1 MKRILIVLFLS
12 VFVMGTSNAQFASFG
27 LKGGL
32 NFSSLPELQTG
43 QSAGYIVS
51 AMKESQ
57 TGFHVGV
64 TSLFRF
70 AGLYL
75 QPELLFTQTERDM
88 LITTTGPSP
97 QSHPFTQIYRH
108 LSLPVQ
114 AGISLGPVKIG
125 GGPVL
130 SLLVDQLNDL
140 DDNINFDQVMND
152 VTLGYQLGIGLV
164 LGKLMIDLRFEDS
177 LSRFG
182 TEVNIGGQSIDF
194 DTRPRQY
201 ILSVGLLF

>member
-1 MKRILIVLFLS
+1 MKRILIALFLS

-43 QSAGYIVS
+43 QSAGFIVS

-57 TGFHVGV
+57 TGFHVGL
-64 TSLFRF
+64 TSLFRLGGF
-70 AGLYL
+70 YL
-75 QPELLFTQTERDM
+75 QPELLYTQTSRDM
-88 LITTTGPSP
+88 LLTTTGTSP
-97 QSHPFTQIYRH
+97 QNQSFTQNYGH

-114 AGISLGPVKIG
+114 VGLSLGPLKIG

-130 SLLVDQLNDL
+130 SLLVDQWNDL

-152 VTLGYQLGIGLV
+152 ATLGYQLGIGLV

>member
-1 MKRILIVLFLS
+1 MKRILTVLFLS
-12 VFVMGTSNAQFASFG
+12 VFVMGTSNAQIAAFG

-43 QSAGYIVS
+43 QSAGYVVS
-51 AMKESQ
+51 AMKENQ
-57 TGFHVGV
+57 TGFHVGL

-70 AGLYL
+70 GGFYL
-75 QPELLFTQTERDM
+75 QPEFLFTQTERDM
-88 LITTTGPSP
+88 LITTTGTSP
-97 QSHPFTQIYRH
+97 TNEPFTQVYRH

-114 AGISLGPVKIG
+114 AGLSLGPLKIG

-130 SLLVDQLNDL
+130 SFFVDHSNDL
-140 DDNINFDQVMND
+140 ADSFNFDQVMND
-152 VTLGYQLGIGLV
+152 VTLGYQLGIGVV
-164 LGKLMIDLRFEDS
+164 LGKLMIDLRFEDT